1 MNDFSVF
8 AEILFPALVAG
19 LLVISTH
26 IPLGFKVLSRG
37 IIFMDLAIAQVA
49 GLGALFVTVLV
60 GENASPMIMQT
71 GAMLLAL
78 GAALLLLR
86 CERLTQRYQEPL
98 IGTLFVLAATAGMLL
113 LAGDPHAGE
122 HMTDLLSGQILWVSR
137 EQLITSGAITGL
149 LLIALWVTRQ
159 SASLFYALFAVAIT
173 LSVQLVG
180 VYLVF
185 ATLIIPALATARITS
200 QRKRYSV
207 AYGLAV
213 VAYAGG
219 LIGSALFDLPS
230 GPLIVWCLALCG
242 AITAFVANAQQ
253 EYSV

>member
-8 AEILFPALVAG
+8 ADILFPALVAG

-122 HMTDLLSGQILWVSR
+122 HMPDLLSGQILWVSR